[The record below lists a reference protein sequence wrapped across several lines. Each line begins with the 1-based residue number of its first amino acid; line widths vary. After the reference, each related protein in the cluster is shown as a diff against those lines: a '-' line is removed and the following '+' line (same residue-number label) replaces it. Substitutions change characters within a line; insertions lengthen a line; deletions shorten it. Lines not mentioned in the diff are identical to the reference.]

1 VNLKQV
7 AQNDDLLTR
16 YLLGDLSDEEQERV
30 EERYIS
36 DPGFYDQLLVA
47 EDDLIDSYAER
58 ALTPQQLAGFEKHF
72 LRSPERQKKVAFAEA
87 WMAYVARQ
95 SVAAKAAAVE
105 RKITE
110 KKRSLF
116 EFLRPAAWPLAA
128 RVAAAVLVLVVGG
141 WLIFEVLRLKTQV
154 QQTEAQRAALQ
165 QQNEDLA
172 QQIDA
177 EKNHSLE
184 LAAKL
189 EEERLQPPAQ
199 PNQVSSDIVSFF
211 LTPGLLR
218 GNGEAKR
225 NVIPTGA
232 REVNLQ
238 LSFNDEQYERYDIV
252 ITNVEGR
259 EVWRKDAGKPQS
271 RNGGKAITVRVPAG
285 LFKTNDYIVNVI
297 GTDSSDKVAR
307 FVFTVVRQ

>member
-154 QQTEAQRAALQ
+154 EQTEAQRAALQ

-238 LSFNDEQYERYDIV
+238 LSFNDEQYERYDVV

>member
-154 QQTEAQRAALQ
+154 EQTEAQRAALQ

-199 PNQVSSDIVSFF
+199 PNQVSSNIVSFF

-238 LSFNDEQYERYDIV
+238 LSFNDEQYERYDVV